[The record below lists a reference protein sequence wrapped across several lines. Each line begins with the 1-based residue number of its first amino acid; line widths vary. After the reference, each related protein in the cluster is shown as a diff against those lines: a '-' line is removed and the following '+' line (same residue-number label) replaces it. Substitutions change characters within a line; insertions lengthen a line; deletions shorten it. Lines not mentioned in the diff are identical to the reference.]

1 MLLSLRRRVVVG
13 AAAAVASGATLL
25 ATARAEPSLPKE
37 LQGEPDVEVFNWSM
51 THSVTAK
58 RYFQP
63 ESPEEVQR
71 LLEACDAAG
80 QRVRVVGSAISPNG
94 IGLSDQA
101 MLNMAQCNRMLN
113 TSAASAALLVP
124 QLVRLASRGVV
135 GPLGTWLRR
144 SLRMSRSRP
153 GLRGGRET
161 RPKRRCCAL
170 PRPGATAC
178 WRSTPSGS
186 R

>member
-1 MLLSLRRRVVVG
+1 MLRGRTSMLLSLRRRVAIG

-25 ATARAEPSLPKE
+25 ATTQAEPSLPKE
-37 LQGEPDVEVFNWSM
+37 LQGEADVEVFNWSM

-101 MLNMAQCNRMLN
+101 MLNMAQCDRMLIQ
-113 TSAASAALLVP
+113 SAAGAGLLVP
-124 QLVRLASRGVV
+124 QLVRLAF
-135 GPLGTWLRR
+135 
-144 SLRMSRSRP
+144 
-153 GLRGGRET
+153 
-161 RPKRRCCAL
+161 
-170 PRPGATAC
+170 
-178 WRSTPSGS
+178 
-186 R
+186 